1 MNRTVYNILLNIIR
15 PFLKKPKQ
23 QVGVEERVV
32 ITLMYLAYGTPF
44 EVIASMH
51 KLGKTTVRNIVLETC
66 EILWL
71 HLSPIYLSEPSTAQ
85 YKGIAADFLKLWNI
99 PNCVGAINGKH
110 IAIVRPQNS
119 GSLFYNYKKFYS
131 IVLMASCD
139 DRYTFTSASIGSYGG
154 QSDGGV
160 FQQSKFGKA
169 LLENKLPLPPRAPLW
184 NESSTDFPHFFV
196 ADAAFPLKENLM
208 RPYPGAQLPRNKAI
222 FNYRLSRARR
232 VIENSFGILT
242 ARWRVLRKV
251 IDFSPKNCETIVLT
265 CLVLHN
271 FVMLNDHDRWYCPDT
286 FVDTDTADH
295 GILEGEWREDLESVG
310 GALHS
315 ISSTR
320 RNASCIAFRVRDFL
334 AEYFINQGAV
344 SFQEDRI

>member
-1 MNRTVYNILLNIIR
+1 MDSDLFQELVYLNILRLQRRKVLRRRKRRWSVHPANRDRNPNGFFWKNFLKLKEDDQKLFLLTRMNRTVYNILLNIIS

-51 KLGKTTVRNIVLETC
+51 KLGKTTVQNIVLETC

-85 YKGIAADFLKLWNI
+85 YKDIAADFLKLWNI
-99 PNCVGAINGKH
+99 PNCVGAIDGKH

-139 DRYTFTSASIGSYGG
+139 ARYTFTSASIGSYGG
-154 QSDGGV
+154 QSDG
-160 FQQSKFGKA
+160 
-169 LLENKLPLPPRAPLW
+169 
-184 NESSTDFPHFFV
+184 
-196 ADAAFPLKENLM
+196 
-208 RPYPGAQLPRNKAI
+208 
-222 FNYRLSRARR
+222 
-232 VIENSFGILT
+232 
-242 ARWRVLRKV
+242 
-251 IDFSPKNCETIVLT
+251 
-265 CLVLHN
+265 
-271 FVMLNDHDRWYCPDT
+271 
-286 FVDTDTADH
+286 DTDTADH

-320 RNASCIAFRVRDFL
+320 RNAIHSM
-334 AEYFINQGAV
+334 
-344 SFQEDRI
+344 